1 MFLLL
6 LKNKFVKYF
15 FYRSPTDIN
24 PQYPPNS
31 NALNNSSSFRPI
43 NNISTYQSPISQQPV
58 QAPKPQKPRTN
69 HLLNAGGETR
79 Y

>member
-1 MFLLL
+1 MFL
-6 LKNKFVKYF
+6 LKNKYVKYF
-15 FYRSPTDIN
+15 LYRSPTDIN

-43 NNISTYQSPISQQPV
+43 NNLSTHQIPNSQQPV
-58 QAPKPQKPRTN
+58 QTSKPQKPRTN
-69 HLLNAGGETR
+69 QLLNAGGDTR